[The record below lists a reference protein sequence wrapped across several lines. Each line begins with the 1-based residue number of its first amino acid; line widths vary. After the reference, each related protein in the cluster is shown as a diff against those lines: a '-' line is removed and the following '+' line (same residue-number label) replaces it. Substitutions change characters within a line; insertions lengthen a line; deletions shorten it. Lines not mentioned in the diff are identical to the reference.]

1 MRLTLASS
9 TLQAESSS
17 YHNSEYRICWR
28 CLDHRDCKRTLAI
41 PRYLCRGQSVGAIW
55 LTYVLWEVREP
66 APGAGRSSRAARVAL
81 RPTHNQI
88 HHKYGHFQ
96 RKFRGIDHAQTPF
109 WTDTERGRARD
120 VATSHVSNPHFYF
133 WLPPPPPRAPWRRRS
148 PNSSR
153 QNIHDSNLY
162 INFAGSY
169 LKNSWSSRPS
179 NQQARAGRG
188 DGW

>member
-1 MRLTLASS
+1 MHTIARASS
-9 TLQAESSS
+9 TVHPESSR
-17 YHNSEYRICWR
+17 YLNSEYWICCR

-55 LTYVLWEVREP
+55 LRYVHWEVREP
-66 APGAGRSSRAARVAL
+66 APGAGRTPRAARVAI

-109 WTDTERGRARD
+109 WTDTELGRARD

-133 WLPPPPPRAPWRRRS
+133 WRPPPARRDAGGRQTPLDKTFTIS
-148 PNSSR
+148 IYTSTSR
-153 QNIHDSNLY
+153 VRIWKTHDLV
-162 INFAGSY
+162 G
-169 LKNSWSSRPS
+169 LRVR
-179 NQQARAGRG
+179 QARAGRRG
-188 DGW
+188 GGC